1 MIGTQPI
8 GAIEEVV
15 ITAVVHEGL
24 TVTVNGHPA
33 RFAIILDDDTIV
45 AAGPAVAR
53 ETEAVAINCYRNMLV
68 GNGHLRV
75 LSKPLAL
82 ESVVAEPPY

>member
-1 MIGTQPI
+1 MIGAQPT
-8 GAIEEVV
+8 GANEGVI

-24 TVTVNGHPA
+24 TVTVNGKPA

-45 AAGPAVAR
+45 ASGTAVAR
-53 ETEAVAINCYRNMLV
+53 EAEAVAVNCYRNMLV

-75 LSKPLAL
+75 LSKPLVL
-82 ESVVAEPPY
+82 ESVVAEPPC